1 MTKYPTTPEE
11 ILPELVQD
19 YQKHFGQELVAVVLY
34 GSAARGTYVPKKSD
48 INIMVVLTAAGI
60 AAIAK
65 AFPLMKKWQA
75 SAVAIPLV
83 LTEEY
88 IKSSVDSF
96 PIEFL
101 NLKNNYRVLY
111 GQDVLASVTIPRDM
125 LRLQCEAQIKGKLL
139 HLRGEFLATL
149 GEGAKIKQ
157 LLAASVPAF
166 AAVFNG
172 LLMLKG
178 LAPPQE
184 RGKVFRQIAE
194 TYGLDASL
202 LERIYSMYDSPA
214 KPGDEEL
221 VQLGEHYIAEIR
233 KLAFT
238 VDQIK

>member
-1 MTKYPTTPEE
+1 MTKYPATPEE

-19 YQKHFGQELVAVVLY
+19 YQLLFGQDLVAIVLY

-48 INIMVVLTAAGI
+48 INILVVLTVPGI
-60 AAIAK
+60 AAISKCFA
-65 AFPLMKKWQA
+65 LMKKWQA

-88 IKSSVDSF
+88 IRTSVDSF

-101 NLKNNYRVLY
+101 NLKNNYRVVY
-111 GQDVLASVTIPRDM
+111 GLDVLASVTIPQDM

-149 GEGAKIKQ
+149 GDANKIKN
-157 LLAASVPAF
+157 LLTASVPAF
-166 AAVFNG
+166 VGVFNG

-178 LAPPQE
+178 VTPPQDKH
-184 RGKVFRQIAE
+184 KVFHLTAE
-194 TYGLDASL
+194 TYGLDRAL
-202 LERIYSMYDSPA
+202 LERVSMLVGNQE
-214 KPGDEEL
+214 KMNDEEI

>member
-1 MTKYPTTPEE
+1 
-11 ILPELVQD
+11 
-19 YQKHFGQELVAVVLY
+19 
-34 GSAARGTYVPKKSD
+34 VPKKSD

-166 AAVFNG
+166 AGVFNG

-178 LAPPQE
+178 LTPPQE

>member
-1 MTKYPTTPEE
+1 MTKYPATPEE
-11 ILPELVQD
+11 ILPELIQD
-19 YQKHFGQELVAVVLY
+19 YQKQFGQELVALVLY

-48 INIMVVLTAAGI
+48 INLMVVLTAAGI
-60 AAIAK
+60 AELGK

-75 SAVAIPLV
+75 SAVAIPLL

-88 IKSSVDSF
+88 IRSSVDSF

-111 GQDVLASVTIPRDM
+111 GQDVLASVIIPQDM

-149 GEGAKIKQ
+149 GDAAKMKH

-166 AAVFNG
+166 IGVFNG

-178 LAPPQE
+178 LTPPQDK
-184 RGKVFRQIAE
+184 RQVFRQTAE
-194 TYGLDASL
+194 TYGLDLTL
-202 LERIYSMYDSPA
+202 LERVYSLIENQGKMRD
-214 KPGDEEL
+214 DEI
-221 VQLGEHYIAEIR
+221 VRLGEDYIAEIR